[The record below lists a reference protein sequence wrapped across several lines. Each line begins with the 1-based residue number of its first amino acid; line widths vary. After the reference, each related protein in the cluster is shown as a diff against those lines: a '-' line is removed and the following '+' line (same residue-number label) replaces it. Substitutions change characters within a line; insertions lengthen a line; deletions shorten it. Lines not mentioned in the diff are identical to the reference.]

1 MQQRYTQRRKFF
13 FMKKLVAVI
22 LTLTLLLAAAAVPGL
37 AASTLTPGHLSGH
50 RHRLYGRRHRSRYG
64 G

>member
-1 MQQRYTQRRKFF
+1 
-13 FMKKLVAVI
+13 MKKLVAVI
-22 LTLTLLLAAAAVPGL
+22 LTLTLLPAAAAVPGL
-37 AASTLTPGHLSGH
+37 AASTLTPGHLSGR

>member
-1 MQQRYTQRRKFF
+1 
-13 FMKKLVAVI
+13 MKKLVAVI

-37 AASTLTPGHLSGH
+37 AVSTLTPGHLSGR